1 MARAAAG
8 KRRRTSAPELQ
19 VPAGKIT
26 PARIQSAVLGN
37 ERAIWVYAP
46 PGYDEAGAPLQL
58 LLLFDGAAYVQAIP
72 APATLDILLASGRI
86 APTVAVLI
94 DSLDEDTRDRELPCH
109 APTVEF
115 LAGEL
120 LPWVHARWNVSAAP
134 TTIGGSSYGGL
145 AAAFVAF
152 RAPELFGQ
160 VLAQSGSF
168 WWRPP
173 GEAEHEWLTRQFVAS
188 TRLPLRFY
196 LSVGRGEARA
206 RIRPNQLIAS
216 RHMRD
221 VLLAK
226 GYPVH
231 YAENDGKHDYAAWRA
246 GLADA
251 LTALLG
257 SATERNSDDL
267 DSTQ

>member
-8 KRRRTSAPELQ
+8 KRRRASRPD
-19 VPAGKIT
+19 VPAGQIA
-26 PARIQSAVLGN
+26 PSRIRSAALGN

-46 PGYDEAGAPLQL
+46 PGYSEAGPPAQL
-58 LLLFDGAAYVQAIP
+58 LFLFDGAAYLQAIP
-72 APATLDILLASGRI
+72 APATLDALLANGRI
-86 APTVAVLI
+86 APTLAVLI
-94 DSLDEDTRDRELPCH
+94 DSLDEDTRDRELPCY

-120 LPWVHARWNVSAAP
+120 LPWVRARWKVSAAP
-134 TTIGGSSYGGL
+134 ATIGGSSYGGL
-145 AAAFVAF
+145 AAAFAAF

-168 WWRPP
+168 WWRPL
-173 GEAEHEWLTRQFVAS
+173 GELEHEWLTRQFVAS
-188 TRLPLRFY
+188 PRLPLQFY

-226 GYPVH
+226 GYPVR
-231 YAENDGKHDYAAWRA
+231 YAETDGKHDHAAWRA
-246 GLADA
+246 TLADA
-251 LTALLG
+251 LAALLG
-257 SATERNSDDL
+257 PATERNSDDPGF
-267 DSTQ
+267 TQ

>member
-8 KRRRTSAPELQ
+8 KRRRTTAPELQ
-19 VPAGKIT
+19 VPAGQVV
-26 PARIQSAVLGN
+26 PARIRSGALGN

-46 PGYDEAGAPLQL
+46 PGYSEAGPPAQL
-58 LLLFDGAAYVQAIP
+58 LLLFDGAAYLQSIP
-72 APATLDILLASGRI
+72 APDTLDALLANGRV

-94 DSLDEDTRDRELPCH
+94 DSMDEDTRDRELPCY

-120 LPWVHARWNVSAAP
+120 LPWVHARWNVRAAP
-134 TTIGGSSYGGL
+134 ATIGGSSYGGL
-145 AAAFVAF
+145 AAAFAAF

-168 WWRPP
+168 WWRPA
-173 GEAEHEWLTRQFVAS
+173 GEAEHEWLARQFVAS
-188 TRLPLRFY
+188 PRLPLRFY

-226 GYPVH
+226 GYPVR
-231 YAENDGKHDYAAWRA
+231 YAETDGKHDHAAWRA
-246 GLADA
+246 TLADA
-251 LTALLG
+251 LAALLG
-257 SATERNSDDL
+257 PATERNSDDL